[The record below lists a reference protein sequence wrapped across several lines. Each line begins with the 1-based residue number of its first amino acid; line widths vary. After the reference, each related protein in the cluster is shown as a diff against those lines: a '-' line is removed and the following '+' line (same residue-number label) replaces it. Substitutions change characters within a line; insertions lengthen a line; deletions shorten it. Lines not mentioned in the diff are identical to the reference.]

1 MYYKHSQ
8 LNTRTN
14 YSATIAVIIY
24 CDSAE
29 VISLQEQHIKMPN
42 VLDVKMVPTLM
53 GHLKFA
59 NNIQSECS
67 LN

>member
-1 MYYKHSQ
+1 M
-8 LNTRTN
+8 
-14 YSATIAVIIY
+14 Y

-29 VISLQEQHIKMPN
+29 VISLQEQHIKILN

-53 GHLKFA
+53 AHWKFA

-67 LN
+67 LG